1 MNEYFSDPSQRGGF
15 DAMYYWEQFQPI
27 VAALAILL
35 VGWIIA
41 LIIAAGVKKLLQRL
55 ETNHRLSSATGSTPN
70 IENLVSKLV
79 FWFVMILALVG
90 ALNVLNISGVSDPFS
105 NMVSR
110 VLAFLPSLLAAV
122 AVGFVG
128 WIVARLVRAG
138 LPMFWLEHS
147 LMKNSVETSVLV
159 L

>member
-122 AVGFVG
+122 AVVAVSTSG
-128 WIVARLVRAG
+128 WRVAT
-138 LPMFWLEHS
+138 S
-147 LMKNSVETSVLV
+147 LST
-159 L
+159 